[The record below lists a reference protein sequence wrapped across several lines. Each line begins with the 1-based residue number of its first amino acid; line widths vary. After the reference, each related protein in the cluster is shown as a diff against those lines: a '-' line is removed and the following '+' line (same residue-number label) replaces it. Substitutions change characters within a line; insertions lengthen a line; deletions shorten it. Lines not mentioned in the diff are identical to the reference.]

1 MKKIGLMKK
10 GIIAIDLDGTLLN
23 SNSELSDINR
33 DALLQAQQNGFL
45 VVIATGRSL
54 FSAKKVLV
62 KDLPIDYLIFSS
74 GAGAV
79 DWKTG
84 ELLFSNNIPI
94 SKTQNIIDVL
104 KKNHL
109 NFMVHKAVPDNH
121 WFAYHNA
128 NDNYP
133 DFTLRKEIYSDYVL
147 NLPNDNWKKES
158 CQFIVM
164 FSDITEFYN
173 IKEFFSDMKVIRTT
187 SPLNG
192 ETIWMEIFPVNV
204 SKATGV
210 DFLRKKYD
218 LKIENI
224 VVIGND
230 FNDIDMLEYTENSYV
245 VANAPEKLLEKYKNV
260 ESNNDNGVAKVIDMF
275 I

>member
-1 MKKIGLMKK
+1 
-10 GIIAIDLDGTLLN
+10 
-23 SNSELSDINR
+23 
-33 DALLQAQQNGFL
+33 
-45 VVIATGRSL
+45 
-54 FSAKKVLV
+54 
-62 KDLPIDYLIFSS
+62 
-74 GAGAV
+74 
-79 DWKTG
+79 
-84 ELLFSNNIPI
+84 
-94 SKTQNIIDVL
+94 
-104 KKNHL
+104 
-109 NFMVHKAVPDNH
+109 
-121 WFAYHNA
+121 
-128 NDNYP
+128 
-133 DFTLRKEIYSDYVL
+133 
-147 NLPNDNWKKES
+147 
-158 CQFIVM
+158 
-164 FSDITEFYN
+164 
-173 IKEFFSDMKVIRTT
+173 KVIRTT

-218 LKIENI
+218 LKIESI